1 MYNIF
6 EVTKMYISK
15 TALRILTAIIMIIG
29 FVLARKADNDEAMSA
44 DLKRF
49 INILTGIIAALIILL
64 NLMF

>member
-1 MYNIF
+1 MLF

-15 TALRILTAIIMIIG
+15 TALRIITAIIFVIG
-29 FVLARKADNDEAMSA
+29 IVLARKADNDETMSA

-49 INILTGIIAALIILL
+49 INILTSIIAVLIILL